1 MTDRTTEH
9 RDITAEVIATV
20 AGMVQRDP
28 AELSP
33 ETRFFDDLYFDST
46 NVLELLMQL
55 ETDLGVEFD
64 PELLEPSDFEKVG
77 GLVDYVRRVIE
88 GA

>member
-9 RDITAEVIATV
+9 RDITAEVIGTV
-20 AGMVQRDP
+20 AAMVQRAP

-33 ETRFFDDLYFDST
+33 ETRLFDDLYFDST

-55 ETDLGVEFD
+55 ETELGVEFD
-64 PELLEPSDFEKVG
+64 PETLEPSDFEKVG
-77 GLVDYVRRVIE
+77 SLVDYVRRALE

>member
-1 MTDRTTEH
+1 MTGRATER
-9 RDITAEVIATV
+9 RDITAEVIATL

-55 ETDLGVEFD
+55 ETDIGVEFD
-64 PELLEPSDFEKVG
+64 PEILEPSDFEKVG
-77 GLVDYVRRVIE
+77 SLVDYVRR
-88 GA
+88 ALRDA